1 MVLSVA
7 VAVITEIIGVWF
19 LNSHL
24 NIPEARMEAA
34 NWVFHFAVLSFVITL
49 VGVPFN
55 ACIIAH
61 EKMNVFAY
69 IGILDVILKLLIV
82 YLLTATPYDKLIV
95 YAILLVAVSFI
106 IQTVCGLY
114 CKKQF
119 EECRFKRVFNK
130 LMLKEM
136 MGFAGWNLLGSASTV
151 LNNQGVNVIINI
163 FFGVTVNAARGIT
176 NQVEGIIKQF
186 VTNFTTAINPQ
197 IVKSYAA
204 GNYSYM
210 NILVRNGGKYSVCL
224 MLIFTIPFL
233 FETENILKLWLGK
246 YPDYAPIFLRLALIG
261 SIIDMSGNSLANAV
275 WASGRIKTYYMYI
288 GTLGLF
294 AIPLT
299 FFLFKIGLSPYY
311 SYISYII
318 VYALIQV
325 LRLFIAKKEIPFEII
340 PYVKEVFIRPLVVA
354 CLPIFATWIP
364 YYILEDCFIKTVIIT
379 LFSVILCLI
388 SIYVFAL
395 GHDEREFVIGK
406 VKKIL

>member
-1 MVLSVA
+1 MSNQISDNNKRIAKNTLLLYGRLLLTLGVGLYTSRIILQTLGVQDYGVYNVVAGFVSMFSLLTSSLSNAISRFLTFTLGKNDLNELKMVFSTSIIIQMVLSVA

-186 VTNFTTAINPQ
+186 V
-197 IVKSYAA
+197 
-204 GNYSYM
+204 
-210 NILVRNGGKYSVCL
+210 L
-224 MLIFTIPFL
+224 
-233 FETENILKLWLGK
+233 
-246 YPDYAPIFLRLALIG
+246 
-261 SIIDMSGNSLANAV
+261 
-275 WASGRIKTYYMYI
+275 
-288 GTLGLF
+288 
-294 AIPLT
+294 
-299 FFLFKIGLSPYY
+299 
-311 SYISYII
+311 
-318 VYALIQV
+318 
-325 LRLFIAKKEIPFEII
+325 
-340 PYVKEVFIRPLVVA
+340 
-354 CLPIFATWIP
+354 
-364 YYILEDCFIKTVIIT
+364 
-379 LFSVILCLI
+379 
-388 SIYVFAL
+388 
-395 GHDEREFVIGK
+395 
-406 VKKIL
+406 